1 MTPGG
6 VYMLKK
12 TNLKVQNLQ
21 HKFLDWKCPWNF
33 PKKSS
38 VLEAPP
44 VPKWGSKRKIS
55 VFVVCWICQNLHTFW
70 EDQIDPQSEVGGP
83 KPISRT
89 WLVPMAVPIKK
100 QEFRSPDLKSLWLK
114 MPGIWGLGP
123 KGQGL
128 YAREPLI
135 SLSWLWYTMIG
146 LGCNENAIGLKELI
160 EFEGYAQ

>member
-1 MTPGG
+1 
-6 VYMLKK
+6 
-12 TNLKVQNLQ
+12 
-21 HKFLDWKCPWNF
+21 
-33 PKKSS
+33 
-38 VLEAPP
+38 
-44 VPKWGSKRKIS
+44 
-55 VFVVCWICQNLHTFW
+55 
-70 EDQIDPQSEVGGP
+70 
-83 KPISRT
+83 
-89 WLVPMAVPIKK
+89 MAVPIKK

-128 YAREPLI
+128 YAREPLV